1 VIQISGFYN
10 TTNHF
15 PYSGSLVIREKGLF
29 FAFSKTLL
37 SDRPN
42 PFCIEVGEEESKATA
57 WLRKEVKVTG

>member
-15 PYSGSLVIREKGLF
+15 PYSGSFVIREKGLF
-29 FAFSKTLL
+29 LVFSNTLL

-42 PFCIEVGEEESKATA
+42 PFCIEVGEEENNAT
-57 WLRKEVKVTG
+57 V